1 MLQIIKVSWQAP
13 NIAVQSRKA
22 FVRKI
27 FVYIMIIMKFMRII
41 YSTENSDHRV
51 SGDQH

>member
-1 MLQIIKVSWQAP
+1 MWQIIKVSWQAP

-27 FVYIMIIMKFMRII
+27 FIYIMIIMKFMRIN
-41 YSTENSDHRV
+41 STEN
-51 SGDQH
+51 

>member
-1 MLQIIKVSWQAP
+1 MGIFFVKLFP
-13 NIAVQSRKA
+13 NFAVQSRKA

-41 YSTENSDHRV
+41 YSTENADHRV